1 MIRLGIMKLI
11 KGIKSMAYEYYRT
24 ACKKLS
30 IPINKYELWIK
41 TAKVLNLS
49 KPAKQRLNWIIYYYT
64 KSDKNASLTC
74 RHFGIHRSI
83 WYYWF
88 NRFNETDITTL
99 EDKSSAPHKTREK
112 EYTPL
117 QYSRVIK
124 LRKQYIKYGKVK
136 IFKIY
141 QKQYLDDKTL
151 SEWNVQCIIESSKI
165 YYKPARKDQIQA
177 KRRRAS
183 NKKRITELK
192 KKPKTGYLICIDSIV
207 KYWNGKK
214 RYIITAIDKY
224 GKLAYARM
232 YNNHTSLSAKDF
244 LLRVDYLLDGQ
255 IKNAH
260 SDNGSEFGKY
270 FKDLSKKLE
279 IARYYSRPH
288 TPKDNPSNERFN
300 QTLQKEWLNNG
311 NFVPDVNLFNSRLKE
326 FIIEYNFVRPHE
338 NLKYLTPIEFSI
350 KHRQLSER
358 YSSCTGY

>member
-1 MIRLGIMKLI
+1 MVF
-11 KGIKSMAYEYYRT
+11 EQYR
-24 ACKKLS
+24 AALKKLS
-30 IPINKYELWIK
+30 IPFNKYQFWRRVAK
-41 TAKVLNLS
+41 TLKLS
-49 KPAKQRLNWIIYYYT
+49 SEARRRLEWIIYYHT
-64 KSDKNASLTC
+64 GGDRNASLTI
-74 RHFGIHRSI
+74 RHFNIHRSQF
-83 WYYWF
+83 YYWL
-88 NRFNETDITTL
+88 NRFDENNLRTL
-99 EDKSSAPHKTREK
+99 ESNSTAPINRRKRMITYTEEQRIIKIRKEHMHWGKMKLVKIYEK
-112 EYTPL
+112 EYGEEISSWKI
-117 QYSRVIK
+117 QYTVKNFRLYPNLKKNARIQVK
-124 LRKQYIKYGKVK
+124 RK
-136 IFKIY
+136 
-141 QKQYLDDKTL
+141 
-151 SEWNVQCIIESSKI
+151 
-165 YYKPARKDQIQA
+165 
-177 KRRRAS
+177 RALK
-183 NKKRITELK
+183 KKRITEMGRK
-192 KKPKTGYLICIDSIV
+192 IPKLGFLLHFDTIEIRY
-207 KYWNGKK
+207 NGLR
-214 RYIITAIDKY
+214 RYIITMIDDY
-224 GKLAYARM
+224 TKLAFARV
-232 YNNHTSLSAKDF
+232 YRNKSSLSAKDF

>member
-244 LLRVDYLLDGQ
+244 LLRLNYLLDKRIENVQ
-255 IKNAH
+255 T
-260 SDNGSEFGKY
+260 DNGSEFLKY
-270 FKDLSKKLE
+270 FDELCDKLN
-279 IARYYSRPH
+279 IPHYYSRVRS
-288 TPKDNPSNERFN
+288 PKDNPDIERFN
-300 QTLQKEWLNNG
+300 RTLKEEFIQLG
-311 NFVPDVNLFNSRLKE
+311 NMTDNAELFNSRLTDWLV
-326 FIIEYNFVRPHE
+326 EYNFNRPHQTLE
-338 NLKYLTPIEFSI
+338 YLTPIEFNQ
-350 KHRQLSER
+350 KYMKVSER
-358 YSSCTGY
+358 WSSSTST